1 MPRMTQLAE
10 AEVFAAIRDLVAHGE
25 YPTSARLRERLEH
38 RGSPVVLQRFLATWY
53 ERFGPELARKADS
66 APKKGKTTG
75 LEAEL
80 RRLTADAVQEVEAAQ
95 RARVEALD
103 HREQQLDERE
113 KQLDARE
120 ANLLAREGKLDEREL
135 AQHELVRTI
144 SASSAAATRDKDAAL
159 AALAA
164 AEAQVAVHTARI
176 SDLERAVAHTETL
189 KRELAAARADILD
202 GQLLQQQI
210 DALQAQLAIAGER
223 DRSQAEELKKL
234 SGVAGEL
241 RLAREEIERQ
251 RAHAG
256 EQHVLL
262 GQLTEKL
269 ESALLGLVT
278 QKTEAAER
286 LDQVRAQLA
295 AADAKNQRDAKDL
308 AYLRDARDIALAE
321 VAALGGRLEAATK
334 AEADTGFAMIQC
346 ALDAIREQLG
356 ALIGAQIQS
365 DSSPRRGDS

>member
-10 AEVFAAIRDLVAHGE
+10 AEVFAAIRDLVEQGE

-95 RARVEALD
+95 RARVDALD

-113 KQLDARE
+113 KQLEARE

-144 SASSAAATRDKDAAL
+144 TASSAAATRDKDAAL

-164 AEAQVAVHTARI
+164 AEAQAAVHVARI
-176 SDLERAVAHTETL
+176 ADLERAVAHTETL
-189 KRELAAARADILD
+189 KRELAGARADLAREQARVAELVPARDAALQRANEEASARSKLAGALGTREEADQQRLAELAAARAE
-202 GQLLQQQI
+202 
-210 DALQAQLAIAGER
+210 LATAG
-223 DRSQAEELKKL
+223 
-234 SGVAGEL
+234 
-241 RLAREEIERQ
+241 AR
-251 RAHAG
+251 
-256 EQHVLL
+256 
-262 GQLTEKL
+262 
-269 ESALLGLVT
+269 
-278 QKTEAAER
+278 
-286 LDQVRAQLA
+286 
-295 AADAKNQRDAKDL
+295 
-308 AYLRDARDIALAE
+308 
-321 VAALGGRLEAATK
+321 VAALASQLDAAKVELASMAATGAADNEEL
-334 AEADTGFAMIQC
+334 AELRASLQEAKLQLVGTQARGGILLHLEE
-346 ALDAIREQLG
+346 ALNRQEAQGVARIEALLEQQAATLIDRLG
-356 ALIGAQIQS
+356 PLLRKEKTKGT
-365 DSSPRRGDS
+365 